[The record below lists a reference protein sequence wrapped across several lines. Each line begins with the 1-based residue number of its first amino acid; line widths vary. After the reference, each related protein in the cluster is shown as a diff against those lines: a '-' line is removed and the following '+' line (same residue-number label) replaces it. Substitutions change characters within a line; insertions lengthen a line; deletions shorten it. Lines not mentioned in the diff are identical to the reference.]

1 MIGNDL
7 NGYVLEDVAI
17 DYLEQTAKNSLD
29 PSNILDAEG
38 IRKITEL
45 TATQNVITNELERN
59 EELAI
64 KKKNVET
71 REAALALSASRLMPR
86 PGRSARS
93 RPSVPVRKRKPRGS
107 RKKSG

>member
-1 MIGNDL
+1 MIGSDL

-71 REAALALSASRLMPR
+71 REAAWPWSAS
-86 PGRSARS
+86 SDAEARQK
-93 RPSVPVRKRKPRGS
+93 REIETIRAREEAETARVRKR
-107 RKKSG
+107 SG